1 MTRVTFGTTCSPFLL
16 AATLQHHLAKTEDA
30 YPVTAKTLRKSM
42 YVDCLLTG
50 PKSEEGAVTL
60 YAEANDISRAV
71 SMKLHK
77 SGSDSARLNE
87 VFKQDTT

>member
-1 MTRVTFGTTCSPFLL
+1 
-16 AATLQHHLAKTEDA
+16 
-30 YPVTAKTLRKSM
+30 M

-77 SGSDSARLNE
+77 SGSDSVRLNE